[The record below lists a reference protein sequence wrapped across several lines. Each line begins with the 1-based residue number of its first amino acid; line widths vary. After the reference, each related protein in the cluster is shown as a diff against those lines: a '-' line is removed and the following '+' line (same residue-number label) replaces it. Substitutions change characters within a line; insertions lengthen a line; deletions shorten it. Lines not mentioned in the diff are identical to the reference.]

1 MKFSHL
7 FLAIVLATGLLR
19 AAEPPSIAAKSA
31 ILFDANSGKILYKKN
46 PDDRRAVASTQ
57 KLLTALIVAEGGN
70 LDEMFTIK
78 SIDTDVE
85 PTVINV
91 RPGQKYSRIQL
102 LTGLLV
108 KSGND
113 VARALARDH
122 AGSLSAFAAE
132 MNAKMRELGGKDSN
146 FVTPNG
152 LPAKGQYSTARDMAR
167 VARAAYR
174 NQTLRGIMKIK
185 YYDFRYTTGKTL
197 TLKNTNRVLRYYSF
211 CNGMKTGY
219 TNAAG
224 HCLISSGSYK
234 GKDVI
239 SVMYGASKAHI
250 WEDSRDLLAYGLGIP
265 LSSVENF
272 RVGRTD

>member
-7 FLAIVLATGLLR
+7 LLAIFLAAGTVP
-19 AAEPPSIAAKSA
+19 AAEPPAIAARSA
-31 ILFDANSGKILYKKN
+31 ILFDANTGKILYKKN
-46 PDDRRAVASTQ
+46 PDERRAAASTQ
-57 KLLTALIVAEGGN
+57 KLLTALLVAEGGG
-70 LDEMFTIK
+70 LDEMVTIK

-91 RPGQKYSRIQL
+91 RPGQRYSRLQL

-122 AGSLSAFAAE
+122 SGSLSAFAAE
-132 MNAKMRELGGKDSN
+132 MNAKMRELGGSDSN

-152 LPAKGQYSTARDMAR
+152 LPAKGQYSTARDMSR

-174 NQTLRGIMKIK
+174 NPALRRIMNIK
-185 YYDFRYTTGKTL
+185 YYDFRFSSGKVL
-197 TLKNTNRVLRYYSF
+197 TLKNTNRVLRHYSF

-219 TNAAG
+219 TVAAG
-224 HCLISSGSYK
+224 HCLISSASYN

-239 SVMYGASKAHI
+239 SVMLGGTKAHI
-250 WEDSRDLLAYGLGIP
+250 WEDSRDLLAWGLGIP

-272 RVGRTD
+272 RNAGTD